1 MTTTPSR
8 RPVVQ
13 QPSLFESKLAIEGR
27 AKLVEAQP
35 SQPRRVSN
43 DQVPWTQQAG
53 LKVRPIR
60 LRDHQPVVRVS
71 KVPVRRLPS
80 LGGLPKVLPQAVAKS
95 KAAKSKA
102 AESKAAES
110 KAAESNAGV
119 KRAPRSAPQAVAAAA
134 STVVMP
140 RAAAEQ
146 SSGPLERFELGAV
159 AFVMVCFF
167 AAALIL

>member
-95 KAAKSKA
+95 KAA
-102 AESKAAES
+102 ES